1 LGVDGVE
8 LPRVAVLS
16 LNMRIYALGEH
27 PALGRRG
34 VFGVLGMLMVDKL
47 EEMLPVPADLLVD
60 LSDVLHLAYQD
71 LLG

>member
-1 LGVDGVE
+1 
-8 LPRVAVLS
+8 
-16 LNMRIYALGEH
+16 MRIYALGEH